1 MVNLAEREMPAS
13 ARASAVP
20 AMPQTADA
28 MILTL
33 TRTCCGDARL
43 REIAG
48 EERIAA
54 VVEETVH
61 DLWGRAAV
69 KTFIPV
75 LAMRQVRATLGG

>member
-1 MVNLAEREMPAS
+1 MAELLDRDTRTPSGGMA
-13 ARASAVP
+13 
-20 AMPQTADA
+20 PQTADA

-33 TRTCCGDARL
+33 TRSCCGDARL

-61 DLWGRAAV
+61 DLWGRSAV
-69 KTFIPV
+69 KAFIPV
-75 LAMRQVRATLGG
+75 LAMRQVRAALGAAG

>member
-1 MVNLAEREMPAS
+1 MVDLAERGTR
-13 ARASAVP
+13 ARAVAIP

-75 LAMRQVRATLGG
+75 LAMRQVRAALGG